1 MDDLSNRLMPLVRAY
16 TIPATQIARN
26 LSGKALDY
34 CKIQNPIARGVVS
47 GFAVYLGVAGV
58 PTLPFSF
65 ALVVCRTIKYHYDK
79 ADLLEY
85 SWSTAAKDLFLPVL
99 LPPVLILRWMY
110 GMQKTPSAPSQ
121 LELSAVKARTSKLKD
136 DWQTVLVNLKSAS
149 LEDIATTKAT
159 ISANRAW
166 WDDLGKDRFTTIQV
180 LAALFPEKLAEWKT
194 QFNDNSDQIS
204 HDLRWSNLGPYNGST
219 DNEAIYYGFNDAAA
233 QDAEIYSKLQDNNP
247 RKLGAEKRLI
257 NLALTLESLVR
268 GFPNN
273 LEGDLAPLR
282 TAIEIVNARR
292 QIEDEIIT
300 NALKDDA
307 SPEAIARLGEIEEW
321 KRINP
326 PVVDPNSNIVMDRLG
341 DLLRKPG
348 SEALAHTIAASKDPA
363 SHGLLNDLTANQL
376 ATRNANGDTLLRVMV
391 ANRYPLAGLRYL
403 KDIDP
408 LAHNKAREPSLLTLA
423 ISADVTFN
431 AQLITDYFA
440 DEQARTRYVS
450 DSFPQIA
457 ANLNEQVANLE
468 KINPVYPSRPRP
480 LMSPHTP
487 KELEFHSNVWNQLQN
502 LEGLVP
508 KGLKKL
514 PPKLSAIETKQALDE
529 AWQASAWGGPSL
541 D

>member
-1 MDDLSNRLMPLVRAY
+1 
-16 TIPATQIARN
+16 
-26 LSGKALDY
+26 
-34 CKIQNPIARGVVS
+34 
-47 GFAVYLGVAGV
+47 
-58 PTLPFSF
+58 
-65 ALVVCRTIKYHYDK
+65 
-79 ADLLEY
+79 
-85 SWSTAAKDLFLPVL
+85 
-99 LPPVLILRWMY
+99 
-110 GMQKTPSAPSQ
+110 
-121 LELSAVKARTSKLKD
+121 
-136 DWQTVLVNLKSAS
+136 
-149 LEDIATTKAT
+149 
-159 ISANRAW
+159 
-166 WDDLGKDRFTTIQV
+166 
-180 LAALFPEKLAEWKT
+180 
-194 QFNDNSDQIS
+194 
-204 HDLRWSNLGPYNGST
+204 
-219 DNEAIYYGFNDAAA
+219 
-233 QDAEIYSKLQDNNP
+233 
-247 RKLGAEKRLI
+247 
-257 NLALTLESLVR
+257 
-268 GFPNN
+268 
-273 LEGDLAPLR
+273 
-282 TAIEIVNARR
+282 
-292 QIEDEIIT
+292 
-300 NALKDDA
+300 
-307 SPEAIARLGEIEEW
+307 
-321 KRINP
+321 
-326 PVVDPNSNIVMDRLG
+326 MDRLG

-529 AWQASAWGGPSL
+529 AWQASAWGEALPLIKKADIATKLDYGICANTSKWTAKDVEAAWYMKAAKEGLEANLKDTKAKKNVNWSNVDGYIAQLTYGQKKNISSLMSVHDFRFIPLKTLLKLAPEEAERVIQISLYKDKDEVIEQILVHFDAEAQAIPGKPKQKVQLDPLVVLVKKVNRLLVAAGTDWNSATMDVYPALKLIQDKIKNYSEPSPSTAEKL
-541 D
+541 KEIDKLSQIAEGNSVEAIKQRILVNDLVRSLPFNAETRVLLNTLKYPPSFLLELVQKGLWNDVRCYDKDNNNVLHYLSGALNWKDDYQKIVSHLCKVQSRNKDAFILAAGNHIPLNYFVKGS